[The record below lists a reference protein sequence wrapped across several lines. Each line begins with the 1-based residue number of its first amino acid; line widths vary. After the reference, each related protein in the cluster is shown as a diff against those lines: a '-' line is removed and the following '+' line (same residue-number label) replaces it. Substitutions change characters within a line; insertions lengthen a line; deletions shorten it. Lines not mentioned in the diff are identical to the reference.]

1 MRYTLLLFYLKD
13 TLGPPSTGERRLQ
26 LLRFP
31 ALLSGFCRHYDEAIL
46 VGVVTEKTEEPSL
59 VGLTRK
65 ARDERESGKKEEGGR
80 RKMRKKKSY
89 SYTCVCPYKTTS

>member
-13 TLGPPSTGERRLQ
+13 TLGPQSTGERRLQ

-46 VGVVTEKTEEPSL
+46 VGVVTEKTEKPSL
-59 VGLTRK
+59 GLTRK
-65 ARDERESGKKEEGGR
+65 ARDERESGKKEGE
-80 RKMRKKKSY
+80 K
-89 SYTCVCPYKTTS
+89 